1 MSPQMIYIIDDE
13 QETADMLGEFVALMG
28 YKVKIY
34 TKAPRFFKDNDAC
47 VENSV
52 LILDL
57 NMPEM
62 DGIEVMRRLAERGCT
77 LPIVLMSGY
86 DSGVLHSAE
95 QLAKAHSLRIIA
107 TLNKPFRFQSLKD
120 ILQGYSHIK
129 LNEMPTY
136 EKNKLQVTVS
146 ELEDALLNKEFI
158 LHYQPQIDIESGSLS
173 GVEALVRWQHP
184 EYGLIY
190 PDQFISLAEENGL
203 ISDLTGQIIKQAVE
217 QTLNWKTENLIIQVS
232 VNISAVTITS
242 LTLPE
247 QLIVMLDNNK
257 LEASM
262 LTLEVTESALVSEL
276 VTSLDILTRLR
287 MKGVELSID
296 DFGTG
301 HSSLSQLYRVPF
313 TELKV
318 DQSFV
323 KCMVEN
329 DEARGIVKTCI
340 MLGHELNMHVVA
352 EGVEDKETLA
362 LLSEMGCDIAQGYYI
377 AKPMLAEDLVR
388 WQKSRR
394 VYRNIRKSAS

>member
-1 MSPQMIYIIDDE
+1 MNPQMIYIIDDE
-13 QETADMLGEFVALMG
+13 QPTADLLGEFVALMG
-28 YKVKIY
+28 YKVKTY
-34 TKAPRFFKDNDAC
+34 TKATLFFKENDAC
-47 VENSV
+47 VENSL
-52 LILDL
+52 LIVDL

-62 DGIEVMRRLAERGCT
+62 DGVEVMRRLAARGCT

-95 QLAKAHSLRIIA
+95 QLARAHSLKIIA
-107 TLNKPFRFQSLKD
+107 TLNKPFQFQDLKD
-120 ILQGYSHIK
+120 VLQRYGQI
-129 LNEMPTY
+129 EADEAPAY
-136 EKNKLQVTVS
+136 EKNMLPVTVS
-146 ELEDALLNKEFI
+146 DLEDALLNKEFI

-217 QTLNWKTENLIIQVS
+217 QTLNWKAENLIVQVS

-262 LTLEVTESALVSEL
+262 LTLEVTESELVSEL

-287 MKGVELSID
+287 MKGIELSID

-323 KCMVEN
+323 KCIVEN

-352 EGVEDKETLA
+352 EGVENKETLA
-362 LLSEMGCDIAQGYYI
+362 LLSQMGCDIAQGYYI
-377 AKPMLAEDLVR
+377 ARPMLAEDLVQ

-394 VYRNIRKSAS
+394 VYKNSRKAVS